1 VRIHTS
7 TTIDI
12 ETGQV
17 LSDFFYEY
25 SGPLALCDRAAKA
38 QARQAEKIAGQT
50 AAGYGSQ
57 ATGINN
63 TLVPTLTQEATNP
76 TGFTPTQLNN
86 QLVAG
91 EQGAGGATS
100 GITGTAGLN
109 AMRTRN
115 SGALSSVYDQAAR
128 RQGQTLSQNA
138 VTVQNQNA
146 MLQEKKRQEGL
157 AALQGLYGTDVKAQ
171 LAAMGIQD
179 QDINTEIKAG
189 QSGWFQNAL
198 GLGELGVKAY
208 GASQGVSA

>member
-1 VRIHTS
+1 MRIHTR

-12 ETGQV
+12 ETGRI
-17 LSDFFYEY
+17 LSDSFFEY
-25 SGPLALCDRAAKA
+25 DGPLELADRSAAAAAGKA
-38 QARQAEKIAGQT
+38 AGVASNVAQGYGST
-50 AAGYGSQ
+50 AAGIGS
-57 ATGINN
+57 

-115 SGALSSVYDQAAR
+115 SGALSSVFDAAAR

-138 VTVQNQNA
+138 LNVQNQNA
-146 MLQEKKRQEGL
+146 MLQQKKQQEGL
-157 AALQGLYGTDVKAQ
+157 SGLEGLYGTDVGAQ
-171 LAAMGIQD
+171 LKAMGIVPD
-179 QDINTEIKAG
+179 DINAEVNASK
-189 QSGWFQNAL
+189 SGWMQNLEGGISAL
-198 GLGELGVKAY
+198 S
-208 GASQGVSA
+208 GASKGPLTYV